1 MMHRGWIGQPLLA
14 KRKLLPMH
22 LPPARDGPE
31 HETRKAR
38 RAAEQFADK
47 PLFREAF
54 ARPRQCRKTRAFRR
68 FGEDWGRTVRS
79 REPPER
85 YRNGTRDTGPVN
97 VVTRC
102 LRDRL
107 S

>member
-54 ARPRQCRKTRAFRR
+54 ARPRQCQKDS
-68 FGEDWGRTVRS
+68 GLPTVRRGLGENGPKPRAA
-79 REPPER
+79 REIPQRYER
-85 YRNGTRDTGPVN
+85 YRTGKRRNKV
-97 VVTRC
+97 
-102 LRDRL
+102 
-107 S
+107 SS

>member
-38 RAAEQFADK
+38 RAEQFADK

-54 ARPRQCRKTRAFRR
+54 ARPSRGRGNVERLGPSDGSERIG
-68 FGEDWGRTVRS
+68 GERSEAESRPRDTATVR
-79 REPPER
+79 EIQER
-85 YRNGTRDTGPVN
+85 
-97 VVTRC
+97 
-102 LRDRL
+102 
-107 S
+107 

>member
-1 MMHRGWIGQPLLA
+1 MHRGWIGHPLLA
-14 KRKLLPMH
+14 RRKLLPMH

-38 RAAEQFADK
+38 RADGTIRE

-68 FGEDWGRTVRS
+68 FGEDWENGPKPRAA
-79 REPPER
+79 REIPQRYER
-85 YRNGTRDTGPVN
+85 YRTGKRRNKV
-97 VVTRC
+97 
-102 LRDRL
+102 
-107 S
+107 SS

>member
-38 RAAEQFADK
+38 RAGGTIRRQAAVSRG
-47 PLFREAF
+47 LREA
-54 ARPRQCRKTRAFRR
+54 A
-68 FGEDWGRTVRS
+68 GM
-79 REPPER
+79 
-85 YRNGTRDTGPVN
+85 
-97 VVTRC
+97 
-102 LRDRL
+102 
-107 S
+107 